1 MRASGSAPPSTNREF
16 VEAALNL
23 APVCECASL
32 RAFTAHLQQQRQA
45 DFDSRYA
52 DACSYWYWIH
62 QTFEQTNARG

>member
-1 MRASGSAPPSTNREF
+1 MRASGSANTPSTNREF

-52 DACSYWYWIH
+52 DACYWIH
-62 QTFEQTNARG
+62 QTFEQTHARG